1 MMPAIDFHARMLR
14 FAMLS
19 SLLVAL
25 SGCQGMSQP
34 PLATVDQV
42 DLNRFM
48 GDWYVIASI
57 PTRFEVGAHNAV
69 ENYRLD
75 ADGSIPTTFSFRDG
89 AFDGKAKTYTSR
101 AFVTDTRTNATWG
114 VQFIWPFR
122 ADYRIIELSADY
134 QTVIIARQ
142 KRDYAWVMARSPTI
156 EATEYDRLLARLGEV
171 GYDTAL
177 VQKVPQRW

>member
-1 MMPAIDFHARMLR
+1 MKAKIASRARRLHVSL
-14 FAMLS
+14 LS
-19 SLLVAL
+19 LLLVAL

-34 PLATVDQV
+34 PLATVEYV

-75 ADGSIPTTFSFRDG
+75 SDGSIPTTFSFRDG

-101 AFVTDTRTNATWG
+101 AFVTDTKTNATWG

-122 ADYRIIELSADY
+122 ADYRIIELSPDY
-134 QTVIIARQ
+134 QTVIIARSR
-142 KRDYAWVMARSPTI
+142 RDYAWVMARTPKI
-156 EATEYDRLLARLGEV
+156 DAAEYDRLLERLAEV
-171 GYDTAL
+171 GYDTSQ
-177 VQKVPQRW
+177 VQKVPQQW